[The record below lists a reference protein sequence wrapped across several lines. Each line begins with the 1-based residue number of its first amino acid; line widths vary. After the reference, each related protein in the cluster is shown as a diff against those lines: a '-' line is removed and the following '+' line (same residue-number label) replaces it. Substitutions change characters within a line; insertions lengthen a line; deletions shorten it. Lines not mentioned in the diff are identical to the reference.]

1 MVLDS
6 TVTVQVGAIAALCGL
21 IWNAGRRLASIEFK
35 LSSLEDLPKRV
46 AALEQ
51 EVAGLKSKIT
61 RPSRAN
67 KK

>member
-1 MVLDS
+1 MTIDNTLTIS
-6 TVTVQVGAIAALCGL
+6 LGMLGTLCLL

-35 LSSLEDLPKRV
+35 LGSLEKLPERV

-61 RPSRAN
+61 RPSRA